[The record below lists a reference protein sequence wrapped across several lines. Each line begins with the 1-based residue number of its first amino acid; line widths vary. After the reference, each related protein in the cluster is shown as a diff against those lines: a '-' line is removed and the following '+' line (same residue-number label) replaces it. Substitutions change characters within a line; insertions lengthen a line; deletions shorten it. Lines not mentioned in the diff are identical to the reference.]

1 MTATPTGWFLLVLVA
16 LFYLHILW
24 RLIASRDG
32 IAQLCFAASFFILAL
47 IFRAD
52 PFLTMLSPVLLP
64 FCYAYAWLG
73 IAAVLWSAS
82 SLRVSRLGLA
92 FPERQPQLAALMA
105 SQLSLHLGIV
115 AFSRLLDWRPLLS
128 YLMAPPLIMV
138 VSYACYRALLYVMRR
153 QPEARLPWT
162 VFGGMTVIS
171 PLLVMWLS
179 DWLAPI
185 VLGLT

>member
-1 MTATPTGWFLLVLVA
+1 MTATPTGWFLLALIA

-32 IAQLCFAASFFILAL
+32 IAQACFAASFFILAL
-47 IFRAD
+47 AFRKD
-52 PFLTMLSPVLLP
+52 VFLTALSPVLLP

-115 AFSRLLDWRPLLS
+115 AFSRVLDWRPLLS
-128 YLMAPPLIMV
+128 YLMAPPLIVV
-138 VSYACYRALLYVMRR
+138 VSYLGYRTLLYVMRH
-153 QPEARLPWT
+153 QPEARLPWP
-162 VFGGMTVIS
+162 VFAGMTLIS
-171 PLLVMWLS
+171 PLLVMWLA

-185 VLGLT
+185 VLGMT